1 MKYALAIIQLLSVSG
16 YFSAQQFPCIHM
28 AALDAFGSLNNRK
41 VRGYVDV
48 WISFAPDLFRTGIK
62 ADNERMTAKLRHT
75 SSIRLLR

>member
-1 MKYALAIIQLLSVSG
+1 
-16 YFSAQQFPCIHM
+16 M

-62 ADNERMTAKLRHT
+62 ADNERITAKLRHT
-75 SSIRLLR
+75 SSIRLPR